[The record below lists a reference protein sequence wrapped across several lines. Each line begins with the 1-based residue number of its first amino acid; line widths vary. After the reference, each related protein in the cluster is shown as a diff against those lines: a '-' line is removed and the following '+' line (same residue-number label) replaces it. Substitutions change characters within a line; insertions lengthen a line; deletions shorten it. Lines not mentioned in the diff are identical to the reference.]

1 MFLKLK
7 DILRKEDYKVTDKE
21 VEKAFLETG
30 YHPEQKKHNL
40 TKNYYFEN
48 IDNLVEHILF
58 QFPEIRPLKLQKGL
72 YFLFAFYIN
81 TYSVEHQKNVIETE
95 YTFPKYLFKADFEAW
110 TYGPVIRDVYL
121 KFKNEEYTP
130 RQYQFSKKDE
140 EFKIFIKDVMEMI
153 LEKSDFALVD
163 RVHEDLSWQK
173 AYKNPDSNIIDIKD
187 IEDEYSLINID

>member
-7 DILRKEDYKVTDKE
+7 DLLSKKDYKVTDQE
-21 VEKAFLETG
+21 VEKAFLELG
-30 YHPEQKKHNL
+30 YQPAKE
-40 TKNYYFEN
+40 YYFEN

-58 QFPEIRPLKLQKGL
+58 QFPKITPVKLQKGL

-81 TYSVEHQKNVIETE
+81 TYSVEPQIETIETE

-121 KFKNEEYTP
+121 KLKNKEYTP
-130 RQYQFSKKDE
+130 RQHFFNESDE
-140 EFKIFIKDVMEMI
+140 EIKLFIDDVIQLIM
-153 LEKSDFALVD
+153 EKSDFALVD

-173 AYKNPDSNIIDIKD
+173 AYQNPDSKIIDIKD
-187 IEDEYSLINID
+187 IESEYSQINID